1 MTSFFVTYSVR
12 RDSELTDQFK
22 NTIVSIDPCTSMREG
37 EGYIAHMIL
46 RQLKELHSDSSVVL
60 INFWR
65 IR

>member
-22 NTIVSIDPCTSMREG
+22 NTIISIDPCPSVE
-37 EGYIAHMIL
+37 EGYIAQVIL
-46 RQLKELHSDSSVVL
+46 RQLKNKLHNGSSVVL
-60 INFWR
+60 INFWK